1 MGFVLSGS
9 HLAIVVGTR
18 VGAGTSVGLSRL
30 ISVWQD
36 EWLRWRRHRGGPT
49 VEPARRNV
57 GPMAVVLVVFPP
69 SVKPKILTVGQSM
82 KLAFQERK
90 CEPPTQIRDGNLV
103 TVPCLSFL
111 PRVFVGR
118 PVMSASAVLG
128 AGGPRSARRM
138 QLLSPRM

>member
-9 HLAIVVGTR
+9 HLASVVGTR
-18 VGAGTSVGLSRL
+18 VSAGTSVGLSRL

-36 EWLRWRRHRGGPT
+36 EWLHWGRHRGGPT

-90 CEPPTQIRDGNLV
+90 CEPPTQIRDENLV
-103 TVPCLSFL
+103 TVPVFRSSLGCLW
-111 PRVFVGR
+111 
-118 PVMSASAVLG
+118 
-128 AGGPRSARRM
+128 GG
-138 QLLSPRM
+138 LS

>member
-1 MGFVLSGS
+1 MG
-9 HLAIVVGTR
+9 
-18 VGAGTSVGLSRL
+18 
-30 ISVWQD
+30 
-36 EWLRWRRHRGGPT
+36 
-49 VEPARRNV
+49 PARRDV

-69 SVKPKILTVGQSM
+69 SVKPKILTVGKSM

-90 CEPPTQIRDGNLV
+90 CEPLTQIRDENLV
-103 TVPCLSFL
+103 TVPRLSFL